1 MVVDERKKRRRW
13 SCARK
18 TNQAIVTS
26 LNFSEEF
33 KLTWPEF
40 VRAREIADAV
50 AELRD
55 NMLTRNTTLSDKE
68 ESDIRRRV
76 GKKFGIKTD
85 RVTRY
90 CKLMAWAEE
99 FEDFHRDQDR
109 DESEIATRTAE
120 LTQYF
125 VELDAGRGDDKLATQ
140 FRADEGFRAI
150 VFDLLFDDKIKN
162 WSQVREL
169 RRVYETPDALDQLKA
184 AHREPDRAQAREK
197 VIDAVDIAR
206 QRLLAQRQVGSV
218 VELGRVAK
226 WLRENATLA
235 VLSKLDVQVLRE
247 FRDAARAVDS
257 TISVL
262 VGDIPAAPASEA
274 SAS

>member
-99 FEDFHRDQDR
+99 FEDFHRNQDR
-109 DESEIATRTAE
+109 DE
-120 LTQYF
+120 
-125 VELDAGRGDDKLATQ
+125 
-140 FRADEGFRAI
+140 
-150 VFDLLFDDKIKN
+150 
-162 WSQVREL
+162 
-169 RRVYETPDALDQLKA
+169 
-184 AHREPDRAQAREK
+184 
-197 VIDAVDIAR
+197 
-206 QRLLAQRQVGSV
+206 RLG
-218 VELGRVAK
+218 
-226 WLRENATLA
+226 
-235 VLSKLDVQVLRE
+235 
-247 FRDAARAVDS
+247 
-257 TISVL
+257 
-262 VGDIPAAPASEA
+262 
-274 SAS
+274 